1 MSSILDQ
8 IVDRKRV
15 EVADALSRVPLSI
28 LEERVSVASPARD
41 FFGAL
46 RADRSMERTRVIAEI
61 KRKSPSA
68 GVIWTQPGPFD
79 PVSVA
84 QSYHAAG
91 ATAIS
96 CLTDEVGF
104 GGDLGFIEPIR
115 EAVPLPVLRKD
126 FMIDPYQVWEAR
138 EAGADAILL
147 IAELLSNEQLDELAG
162 LADELGLTT
171 LIEVHDQDNLLRIRN
186 RLHGRRLLGVN
197 NRNLR
202 TMTTDLAHVEAMRE
216 LLAEHL
222 DILVC
227 ESGIRTRD
235 DIERLRRIDIKRFL
249 IGETLLRADDPGLA
263 LEDLLATTE

>member
-1 MSSILDQ
+1 M
-8 IVDRKRV
+8 

-28 LEERVSVASPARD
+28 LEERVAAASPARD

-46 RADRSMERTRVIAEI
+46 RADRSVERTRVIAEI

-68 GVIWTQPGPFD
+68 GVIWKQPGPFD

-138 EAGADAILL
+138 AAGADAILL
-147 IAELLSNEQLDELAG
+147 IAECLDTARIIQMRELAH
-162 LADELGLTT
+162 ELGMST
-171 LIEVHDQDNLLRIRN
+171 LLEVHSEENLRSMLEAVDLDPAKRT
-186 RLHGRRLLGVN
+186 LLGIN
-197 NRNLR
+197 NRDLTR
-202 TMTTDLAHVEAMRE
+202 MKTDLANTERLVAATNDE
-216 LLAEHL
+216 LQ
-222 DILVC
+222 DRSILVG
-227 ESGIRTRD
+227 ESGIRTPED
-235 DIERLRRIDIKRFL
+235 LARLRESGVCIVL
-249 IGETLLRADDPGLA
+249 VGEHLMRQPDPGRA
-263 LEDLLATTE
+263 LDELLS